1 MAKRMPLIVSCA
13 SVLIVLFYLVEG
25 RNYPLGSLGH
35 PGPGLYPML
44 VGAMM
49 LIATS
54 MTVVEA
60 GKGTNQ
66 AGISF
71 DWPSGVGRW
80 RVFTVVF
87 AALGYTLLLDP
98 PGGLGRG
105 VSGSAG
111 GRVDNGDEDHLEGR
125 HRRGGL
131 VRGVPSRH
139 CLLPWGSSPARN
151 PVWRLE
157 VSI

>member
-13 SVLIVLFYLVEG
+13 SVLIVLFYLVED

-49 LIATS
+49 LIATWV
-54 MTVVEA
+54 TVVEA

-71 DWPSGVGRW
+71 DWPSGMGRW

-98 PGGLGRG
+98 LGDLVVGFLAALAVAWIMGMKTIWKAVIVAAVLSGAFHLVFAYFLG
-105 VSGSAG
+105 VSLPQGTLFG
-111 GRVDNGDEDHLEGR
+111 G
-125 HRRGGL
+125 
-131 VRGVPSRH
+131 
-139 CLLPWGSSPARN
+139 
-151 PVWRLE
+151 
-157 VSI
+157 

>member
-71 DWPSGVGRW
+71 DWPSGVGWW

-98 PGGLGRG
+98 LGDLVVG
-105 VSGSAG
+105 FLAALAVAWIMGMKTIWKAVIVAAVLSGAF
-111 GRVDNGDEDHLEGR
+111 HLVIAYF
-125 HRRGGL
+125 L
-131 VRGVPSRH
+131 GVP
-139 CLLPWGSSPARN
+139 LPQGT
-151 PVWRLE
+151 LFGG
-157 VSI
+157 